1 MEKNVYARSWPQ
13 RYNFFQFYCS
23 HFITLRAESCIIVQ
37 ELEKEGM
44 ANLVIYENK
53 NVETEKHF
61 LLQEKMLLNKTHK
74 LLDKIYKAG

>member
-1 MEKNVYARSWPQ
+1 
-13 RYNFFQFYCS
+13 
-23 HFITLRAESCIIVQ
+23 
-37 ELEKEGM
+37 M